1 MFYSIEF
8 LINASTIFFTLA
20 KFNQSTKY
28 MLKFAKEILA
38 KGFKLQ
44 TLTKHQNDANVMLV
58 LNFL

>member
-8 LINASTIFFTLA
+8 LTNASTIFFTLA

-38 KGFKLQ
+38 KGKALNFKL
-44 TLTKHQNDANVMLV
+44 
-58 LNFL
+58 